1 MNSSTKNGN
10 GQIWVLPEKQGVPYQ
25 VGNKRP
31 PRHTQFKP
39 GVSGNPG
46 GVRKGT
52 VFVSECYKRLI
63 LFSPE
68 ELADYE
74 PANVAEAIALK
85 QIRNAMETEEALIA
99 LPSAKEVTDR
109 TEGKAP
115 QRMDLTANAVNITQ
129 VQIQMFV
136 TAAADLAARHNVPV
150 ELAQER
156 MLALAGPLR
165 PALEAALATVDGGGM
180 P

>member
-10 GQIWVLPEKQGVPYQ
+10 GQTRVLPEKQGVPYE

-52 VFVSECYKRLI
+52 VFVSERMKYLQS
-63 LFSPE
+63 LPLE
-68 ELADYE
+68 EFAAYE
-74 PANVAEAIALK
+74 PQTVADEIAK
-85 QIRNAMETEEALIA
+85 TRVENAR
-99 LPSAKEVTDR
+99 SAKVRGLAETKELLDR

-115 QRMDLTANAVNITQ
+115 VKVDISSTTLNINVQ
-129 VQIQMFV
+129 VQLFIDG
-136 TAAADLAARHNVPV
+136 ARDLASRYQVPV
-150 ELAQER
+150 QLAAER
-156 MLALAGPLR
+156 MLALAPANLR
-165 PALEAALATVDGGGM
+165 PVLEAALVDGDASRD
-180 P
+180 